1 MDVRGIFRQKK
12 GQHLTSFFWWFS
24 LFLLDVRGKYDV
36 REMSAEFF
44 GCMSLWPFGCSIW
57 LGGFAVFVLP
67 LLAAWGCS
75 YHGASFAFPL
85 QMVRRNQIVRLNKD
99 SAVKILCGIHA
110 AGSLLVHEG
119 WKGTDC
125 ARNSPIA
132 HWHAKVDAIAC
143 IHAENIAIYGLPLCH
158 RANDNGSVSF
168 IEWAKNCPQQ

>member
-1 MDVRGIFRQKK
+1 MSAGSTMSAKCPR
-12 GQHLTSFFWWFS
+12 SF
-24 LFLLDVRGKYDV
+24 LVACLYDLLDAAFDLEASQFLY
-36 REMSAEFF
+36 
-44 GCMSLWPFGCSIW
+44 CPCLQ
-57 LGGFAVFVLP
+57 LGGV
-67 LLAAWGCS
+67 S